1 MRLEDL
7 GMIYIGEVYEIG
19 EFRGL
24 YFGKG
29 ELKEVSQMGGKRPNH
44 GRKKNLDPLDL
55 SRVLIE

>member
-1 MRLEDL
+1 
-7 GMIYIGEVYEIG
+7 MIYIGEVSEIG

-44 GRKKNLDPLDL
+44 GRKKN
-55 SRVLIE
+55 